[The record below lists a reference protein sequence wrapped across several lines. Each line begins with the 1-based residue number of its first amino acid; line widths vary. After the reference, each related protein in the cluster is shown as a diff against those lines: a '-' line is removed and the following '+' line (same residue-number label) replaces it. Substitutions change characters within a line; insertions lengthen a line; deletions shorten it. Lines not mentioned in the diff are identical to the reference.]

1 MILTGD
7 WQLVAPLLTLQF
19 VNQQR
24 PDVAVVDVLLFQNRP
39 WYHRQIELT
48 QPTLLAPVAA
58 EHEAFLAKLRQ
69 FESDQLAAGDT
80 EIEQRYTALWRALMA
95 SALATRPVYATPDA
109 IGHLRQFGVD
119 LSSQALPGGI
129 LLRVLP
135 QAPTQPP
142 ALAPLTW
149 NITPFL
155 EATAA
160 GRFLDEPARK
170 IRRAHA
176 IMAVN
181 RGTFHARANLS
192 AEALSDLQLA
202 TRIDPTYTL
211 AFVLLAEAQQGQGD
225 TAGARRSLQAA
236 LALEPDNVQVQQRL
250 AALK

>member
-7 WQLVAPLLTLQF
+7 WQLVSPLLTRQF
-19 VNQQR
+19 VEQQR

-39 WYHRQIELT
+39 WYHRQIELAY
-48 QPTLLAPVAA
+48 PALLTPVAA

-69 FESDQLAAGDT
+69 FESDQLAAGDA
-80 EIEQRYTALWRALMA
+80 EIGQRYTALWQALLT
-95 SALATRPVYATPDA
+95 SALASRPVYATPDA
-109 IGHLRQFGVD
+109 LGHLRQFGVD
-119 LSSQALPGGI
+119 LSGQALPGGV
-129 LLRVLP
+129 LLHVLP
-135 QAPTQPP
+135 QAPAQPP

-149 NITPFL
+149 NVTPFL
-155 EATAA
+155 QATAA

-176 IMAVN
+176 LMAVN
-181 RGTFHARANLS
+181 RGAFRARANLP
-192 AEALSDLQLA
+192 AQALPDLQLA
-202 TRIDPTYTL
+202 TQIDPTYTL
-211 AFVLLAEAQQGQGD
+211 AFILLAETQQGQGD